1 VSGAPN
7 TVPAVVDTA
16 ALVTTSPTLHS
27 SLAVPSMVAN
37 AGARASRRFLDFFAA
52 SIENDNTRM
61 AYYRA
66 VCAFF
71 AWLERHGIGELPDIE
86 PFHVAA
92 YLKALKVS
100 DAGGGTIM
108 ERTAARPTVKQH
120 LAAIRMLFDWLV
132 VGQVLAINP
141 AHAVRGPKHAVK
153 RGKTPVLSEEQARRL
168 LASIRVGKT
177 IALEDGSVK
186 EVPWLVGLRDRA
198 LIGVMV
204 YSFARIS
211 AVVAMEVEDYF
222 SNGKRWWLRL
232 HEKGGKRHE
241 MPAHHKLEQF
251 LDEYL
256 DAAGI
261 RDRGKTPL
269 FRSALGRTGFLTD
282 RPMHRIDAYQMVRRR
297 TAEADLKG
305 KLGCHV
311 FRATG
316 ITAYLEAGGTLEN
329 AQAMAAHESPRTT
342 KLYDRTGDEITLD
355 EVERITI

>member
-1 VSGAPN
+1 MSGDRSGL
-7 TVPAVVDTA
+7 PAVVEHGAPVA
-16 ALVTTSPTLHS
+16 ASTLRS
-27 SLAVPSMVAN
+27 SLIVPAMIAD
-37 AGARASRRFLDFFAA
+37 AGDRAARRFLDFFAA

-66 VCAFF
+66 VCSFF
-71 AWLERHGIGELPDIE
+71 AWLEQHGLGELADIE

-92 YLKALKVS
+92 YLKALRVS
-100 DAGGGTIM
+100 DAGDRAVK
-108 ERTAARPTVKQH
+108 ERTASRPTVKQH

-141 AHAVRGPKHAVK
+141 AHAVRGPKHVVK
-153 RGKTPVLSEEQARRL
+153 RGKTPVLTEEQARRL
-168 LASIRVGKT
+168 LASIKVRKT
-177 IALEDGSVK
+177 ITSEDGTEE
-186 EVPWLVGLRDRA
+186 EVPLLVGLRDRA

-261 RDRGKTPL
+261 RGRRQDPPLPLGARPNRDPDGPADASDRCVPDGPPPHRRGRLERQARLPRVPGDRHHRLSRGRRHTRKRAGYGRARKPAHDQ
-269 FRSALGRTGFLTD
+269 AL
-282 RPMHRIDAYQMVRRR
+282 RPHRRR
-297 TAEADLKG
+297 DHA
-305 KLGCHV
+305 
-311 FRATG
+311 R
-316 ITAYLEAGGTLEN
+316 
-329 AQAMAAHESPRTT
+329 
-342 KLYDRTGDEITLD
+342 
-355 EVERITI
+355 

>member
-1 VSGAPN
+1 VSAERSDLPALLEHGGAVG
-7 TVPAVVDTA
+7 TVTLSHSLVVPAMIADA
-16 ALVTTSPTLHS
+16 GNH
-27 SLAVPSMVAN
+27 AVK
-37 AGARASRRFLDFFAA
+37 RFLDFFAA

-66 VCAFF
+66 VCSFF
-71 AWLERHGIGELPDIE
+71 GWLEQHGIRELVDIE

-92 YLKALKVS
+92 YLKALRVS
-100 DAGGGTIM
+100 DAGDRAIK

-141 AHAVRGPKHAVK
+141 AHAVRGPKHVVK
-153 RGKTPVLSEEQARRL
+153 RGKTPVLSEEEARWL
-168 LASIRVGKT
+168 LGSIKVSKT
-177 IALEDGSVK
+177 VTLEDGSVK

-211 AVVAMEVEDYF
+211 AVVAMAVDDYF
-222 SNGKRWWLRL
+222 ANGKRWWLRL

-261 RDRGKTPL
+261 RAGGKTPL
-269 FRSALGRTGFLTD
+269 FRSALGRTGMLTD
-282 RPMHRIDAYQMVRRR
+282 RPVHRIDAYQMVRRR
-297 TAEADLKG
+297 TAEAGLNG

-329 AQAMAAHESPRTT
+329 AQTMAAHESPRTT

-355 EVERITI
+355 EVERINI